1 MDCSGRGPT
10 EWWFATWI
18 GSRFTWCDLVVG
30 RLDTSIESPVVLVP
44 LSIRGIKAGLAWDWP
59 ISRWIGCVVVSN
71 LSLGETN
78 RHSLQLACSQ
88 VSDTFV
94 CFV

>member
-18 GSRFTWCDLVVG
+18 GSRLTWCDLVVG
-30 RLDTSIESPVVLVP
+30 RLDTSLESPVALVP
-44 LSIRGIKAGLAWDWP
+44 LSIRGIKAGLASDWP
-59 ISRWIGCVVVSN
+59 ISRWIGRVVVSN